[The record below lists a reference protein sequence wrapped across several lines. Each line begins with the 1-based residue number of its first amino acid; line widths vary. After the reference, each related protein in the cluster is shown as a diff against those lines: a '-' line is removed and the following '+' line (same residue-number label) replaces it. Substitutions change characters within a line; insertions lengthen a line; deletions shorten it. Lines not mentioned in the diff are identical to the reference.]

1 MRSKVFAFVS
11 AALLLLNMAA
21 FAAVD
26 THNRKAKKRQTN
38 PLVALLPASDAVA
51 TLDSKR
57 LISEAMPQILSAN
70 QPMLDRI
77 MGQVNDIESKT
88 GIDLKKFDS
97 VVIGMSVSKVGPK
110 NFKFDPVA
118 IARGDVKSGTLLA
131 VAKLAAN
138 GAYREEK
145 YGERT
150 IYIFTAKEVIKKTTA
165 KTGKAD
171 IESMIGD
178 TLDGLTQEIAVS
190 ALDANTLV
198 FGSLARVQQ
207 TLGGKSHISP
217 EVTALLP
224 VTETAVIAF
233 GMRTPDGMSSLMPL
247 ENDELGKNIDSIR
260 SLSGSMEVTAAGT
273 TMQMSAK
280 TAKAEQAKSLY
291 DTLDGL
297 KMLGKAFL
305 GGSKRADQRIYARLI
320 ESAKIDV
327 RGNVVTLD
335 LLVPQADID
344 TLIGAVK

>member
-11 AALLLLNMAA
+11 AFVLLLNMAA
-21 FAAVD
+21 FAGAD

-57 LISEAMPQILSAN
+57 LISTAMPQILSAN

-88 GIDLKKFDS
+88 GIDQKKFDS

-118 IARGDVKSGTLLA
+118 IARGDLNSGTLLA

-150 IYIFTAKEVIKKTTA
+150 IYIFTTKEVIKKTA
-165 KTGKAD
+165 VKTGKAD

-178 TLDGLTQEIAVS
+178 TLDGLTKEIAVS
-190 ALDANTLV
+190 ALDAKTLV

-207 TLGGKSHISP
+207 TLSGKSHVSP

-224 VTETAVIAF
+224 VSETAVIAF
-233 GMRTPDGMSSLMPL
+233 GMRTPEGMSSLLPL

-260 SLSGSMEVTAAGT
+260 SLSGSMEVSAAGT
-273 TMQMSAK
+273 TMQMTAR

-291 DTLDGL
+291 ETLDGL